1 MSTVYRFRVDGE
13 LPEDGRETF
22 CDMLVVEVPPGL
34 VLYGAVIDESH
45 LHGILAQFRTLGL
58 AVVSAQPVD
67 R

>member
-13 LPEDGRETF
+13 LPEHARDTF
-22 CDMLVVEVPPGL
+22 CDMQVEEIPPGM

-58 AVVSAQPVD
+58 SVVSAHPVD